1 MTDKGPISL
10 LYQKLIQKSE
20 KKKKNRKMGKG
31 HEQADG
37 R

>member
-1 MTDKGPISL
+1 MTHKGPISL
-10 LYQKLIQKSE
+10 IYQKLIQIR
-20 KKKKNRKMGKG
+20 KKKKTNRKMGKG